1 MTGMCGSHSELGRSS
16 AARAR
21 ALALAGTLALA
32 ACGGAGRG
40 RAPAPV
46 PGAHTGAPV
55 TRLDTL
61 ALAAL
66 DSAGARYL
74 RAAQRLDPA
83 IGFPRSIQSGSRWT
97 TTEASEWTSGFF
109 AGTLWSLYEQT
120 GSAALRAQA
129 ERWTAPLP
137 AIFRTP
143 VSHDLGFQF
152 FITNAKAYR
161 LTGEER
167 YRATALEA
175 ARLLAGRFN
184 EKIGAT
190 RSWNGMGASRPFPVI
205 ADNMMNLELLFWGAR
220 HGGRAEW
227 ADMARRHA
235 ATTLANH
242 VRPDGGSFHVVSFDT
257 ATGRALERFTVQ
269 GYADSST
276 WSRGEA
282 WLLYGFTMA
291 ARETPASARLRSAAR
306 LIADYFVA
314 HLPADGA
321 PCWDFQAPG
330 CPGGPGLRD
339 ASAAAI
345 AASGLLELS
354 TRVPG
359 AAGAAYRAAAE
370 RTLTTLVSP
379 LYFAPAGSEALLLH
393 ATGHRPAGSE
403 VDVSIVY
410 ADYYFVEALMRYL
423 ELRGLRPRT
432 LLVAA
437 N

>member
-1 MTGMCGSHSELGRSS
+1 MTGMCGSHSRLEHSS
-16 AARAR
+16 TR
-21 ALALAGTLALA
+21 ALALAGAFALA
-32 ACGGAGRG
+32 ACAGAGRG
-40 RAPAPV
+40 PSRAPV
-46 PGAHTGAPV
+46 PAAHTGVPV
-55 TRLDTL
+55 TQLDTL

-83 IGFPRSIQSGSRWT
+83 LGFPRSSKAAGPWT
-97 TTEASEWTSGFF
+97 TTDVSEWTSGFF

-152 FITNAKAYR
+152 FNTNAKAYR

-175 ARLLAGRFN
+175 ARRLAERFN
-184 EKIGAT
+184 GKIGAT
-190 RSWNGMGASRPFPVI
+190 RSWNGMGPSRPFPVI

-220 HGGRAEW
+220 PGGPASW
-227 ADMARRHA
+227 AGMARRHA

-257 ATGRALERFTVQ
+257 ATGLALERFTVQ

-291 ARETPASARLRSAAR
+291 ARETPASAPLRSGAR

-314 HLPADGA
+314 HLPPDGV
-321 PCWDFQAPG
+321 PCWDFQGPG
-330 CPGGPGLRD
+330 CPGGPALRD

-345 AASGLLELS
+345 ATSGLLELS
-354 TRVPG
+354 ARVPG
-359 AAGAAYRAAAE
+359 AAGAGYRAAAE

-379 LYFAPAGSEALLLH
+379 AYFAPVGSEALLLH
-393 ATGHRPAGSE
+393 VTGHRPAGSE

-432 LLVAA
+432 LLGVAP
-437 N
+437 